1 MCEGGPMKSI
11 GMSKIGLVR
20 QRNEDRF
27 YIGDSFC
34 IVTDGMG
41 GYKGGEIASTM
52 VVDTISA
59 ELQAADTISVDTLRQ
74 AVTKA
79 NIAVFDRVQ
88 ATPELEGMGTTAVVA
103 YVVGTTLYWAN
114 VGDSR
119 LYVFHEGELTQI
131 SIDHSMVQVL
141 YDAGELAADDMLQ
154 HPQRNVLTRAV
165 GVGAVV
171 DIDGGEYKLAPGDRI
186 LLCSDGLTGYIEQSM
201 IEEAFRKE
209 AKDERLIED
218 LMTLVYDHGA
228 RDNVTIVIGTVD

>member
-1 MCEGGPMKSI
+1 MKSI

-52 VVDTISA
+52 VVDT
-59 ELQAADTISVDTLRQ
+59 LAADMQRWQDVSADALRQ
-74 AVTKA
+74 AVAKA
-79 NIAVFDRVQ
+79 NMAVYDCVKT
-88 ATPELEGMGTTAVVA
+88 TPALEGMGTTAVVA
-103 YVVGTTLYWAN
+103 YVTGSDLYWAN

-119 LYVFHEGELTQI
+119 LYVFHEDRLTQI
-131 SIDHSMVQVL
+131 STDHSMVQAL
-141 YDAGELAADDMLQ
+141 YEAGELKADDMLQ

-165 GVGAVV
+165 GVDPVV
-171 DIDGGEYKLAPGDRI
+171 DIDAGVYKVMPGDRI
-186 LLCSDGLTGYIEQSM
+186 LLCSDGLSGYIEQAV

-218 LMTLVYDHGA
+218 LMTLVYDQGA
-228 RDNVTIVIGTVD
+228 RDNVTIVIGTID

>member
-1 MCEGGPMKSI
+1 MKSI

-52 VVDTISA
+52 VVDT
-59 ELQAADTISVDTLRQ
+59 LAADMQRWQDVSADALRR
-74 AVTKA
+74 AVAKA
-79 NIAVFDRVQ
+79 NMAVYDWVKT
-88 ATPELEGMGTTAVVA
+88 TPALEGMGTTAVVA
-103 YVVGTTLYWAN
+103 YVTGSDLYWAN

-119 LYVFHEGELTQI
+119 LYVFHEDRLTQI
-131 SIDHSMVQVL
+131 STDHSMVQAL
-141 YDAGELAADDMLQ
+141 YEAGELKADDMLQ

-165 GVGAVV
+165 GVGPVV
-171 DIDGGEYKLAPGDRI
+171 DIDAGVYKVMPGDRI
-186 LLCSDGLTGYIEQSM
+186 LLCSDGLSGYIEQAV

-218 LMTLVYDHGA
+218 LMTLVYDQGA
-228 RDNVTIVIGTVD
+228 RDNVTIVIGTID

>member
-1 MCEGGPMKSI
+1 MKSI

-52 VVDTISA
+52 VVDT
-59 ELQAADTISVDTLRQ
+59 LAADMQRWQDVSADALRQ
-74 AVTKA
+74 AVAKA
-79 NIAVFDRVQ
+79 NMAVYDCVKT
-88 ATPELEGMGTTAVVA
+88 TPALEGMGTTAVVA
-103 YVVGTTLYWAN
+103 YVTGSDLYWAN

-119 LYVFHEGELTQI
+119 LYVFHEDRLTQI
-131 SIDHSMVQVL
+131 STDHSMVQAL
-141 YDAGELAADDMLQ
+141 YEAGELKADDMLQ

-165 GVGAVV
+165 GVGPVV
-171 DIDGGEYKLAPGDRI
+171 DIDAGVYKVMPGDRI
-186 LLCSDGLTGYIEQSM
+186 LLCSDGLTGYIEQAV

-218 LMTLVYDHGA
+218 LMTLVYDQGA
-228 RDNVTIVIGTVD
+228 RDNVTIVIGTID

>member
-1 MCEGGPMKSI
+1 MKSI

-52 VVDTISA
+52 VVDT
-59 ELQAADTISVDTLRQ
+59 LAADMQRWQDVSADALRQ
-74 AVTKA
+74 AVAKA
-79 NIAVFDRVQ
+79 NMAVYDWVKT
-88 ATPELEGMGTTAVVA
+88 TPALEGMGTTAVVA
-103 YVVGTTLYWAN
+103 YVTGSDLYWAN

-119 LYVFHEGELTQI
+119 LYVFHEDRLTQI
-131 SIDHSMVQVL
+131 STDHSMVQAL
-141 YDAGELAADDMLQ
+141 YEAGELKADDMLQ

-165 GVGAVV
+165 GVGPVV
-171 DIDGGEYKLAPGDRI
+171 DIDAGVYKVMPGDRI
-186 LLCSDGLTGYIEQSM
+186 LLCSDGLTGYIEQAV

-209 AKDERLIED
+209 VKDERLIED
-218 LMTLVYDHGA
+218 LMTLVYDQGA
-228 RDNVTIVIGTVD
+228 RDNVTIVIGTID

>member
-1 MCEGGPMKSI
+1 MKSI

-52 VVDTISA
+52 VVDT
-59 ELQAADTISVDTLRQ
+59 LAADMQRWQDVSADALRQ
-74 AVTKA
+74 AVAKA
-79 NIAVFDRVQ
+79 NMAVYDWVKT
-88 ATPELEGMGTTAVVA
+88 TPALEGMGTTAVVA
-103 YVVGTTLYWAN
+103 YVTGSDLYWAN

-119 LYVFHEGELTQI
+119 LYVFHEDRLTQI
-131 SIDHSMVQVL
+131 STDHSMVQAL
-141 YDAGELAADDMLQ
+141 YEAGELKADDMLQ

-165 GVGAVV
+165 GVGPVV
-171 DIDGGEYKLAPGDRI
+171 DIDAGVYKVKPGDRI
-186 LLCSDGLTGYIEQSM
+186 LLCSDGLTGYIEQAI

-218 LMTLVYDHGA
+218 LMTLVYDQGA
-228 RDNVTIVIGTVD
+228 RDNVTIVIGTID

>member
-1 MCEGGPMKSI
+1 MKSI

-52 VVDTISA
+52 VVDT
-59 ELQAADTISVDTLRQ
+59 LAADMQRWQDVSADALRQ
-74 AVTKA
+74 AVAKA
-79 NIAVFDRVQ
+79 NMAVYDWVKT
-88 ATPELEGMGTTAVVA
+88 TPALEGMGTTAVVA
-103 YVVGTTLYWAN
+103 YVTGSDLYWAN

-119 LYVFHEGELTQI
+119 LYVFHEDRLTQI
-131 SIDHSMVQVL
+131 STDHSMVQAL
-141 YDAGELAADDMLQ
+141 YEAGELKADDMLQ

-165 GVGAVV
+165 GVGPVV
-171 DIDGGEYKLAPGDRI
+171 DIDAGVYKVMPGDRI
-186 LLCSDGLTGYIEQSM
+186 LLCSDGLAGYIEQAV

-218 LMTLVYDHGA
+218 LMTLVYDQGA
-228 RDNVTIVIGTVD
+228 RDNVTIVIGTID

>member
-1 MCEGGPMKSI
+1 MKSI

-52 VVDTISA
+52 VVDT
-59 ELQAADTISVDTLRQ
+59 LAADMQRWQDVSADALRQ
-74 AVTKA
+74 AVAKA
-79 NIAVFDRVQ
+79 NMAVYDWVKT
-88 ATPELEGMGTTAVVA
+88 TPALEGMGTTAVVA
-103 YVVGTTLYWAN
+103 YVTGSDLYWAN

-119 LYVFHEGELTQI
+119 LYVFHEDRLTQI
-131 SIDHSMVQVL
+131 STDHSMVQAL
-141 YDAGELAADDMLQ
+141 YEAGELKADDMLQ
-154 HPQRNVLTRAV
+154 HPKRNVLTRAV
-165 GVGAVV
+165 GVGPVV
-171 DIDGGEYKLAPGDRI
+171 DIDAGVYKVMPGDRI
-186 LLCSDGLTGYIEQSM
+186 LLCSDGLTGYIEQAV

-218 LMTLVYDHGA
+218 LMTLVYDQGA
-228 RDNVTIVIGTVD
+228 RDNVTIVIGTID

>member
-1 MCEGGPMKSI
+1 MKSI

-52 VVDTISA
+52 VVDT
-59 ELQAADTISVDTLRQ
+59 LAADMQCWQDVSADALRQ
-74 AVTKA
+74 AVAKA
-79 NIAVFDRVQ
+79 NMAVYDWVKT
-88 ATPELEGMGTTAVVA
+88 TPALEGMGTTAVVA
-103 YVVGTTLYWAN
+103 YVTGSDLYWAN

-119 LYVFHEGELTQI
+119 LYVFHEDRLTQI
-131 SIDHSMVQVL
+131 STDHSMVQAL
-141 YDAGELAADDMLQ
+141 YEAGELKADDMLQ

-165 GVGAVV
+165 GVGPVV
-171 DIDGGEYKLAPGDRI
+171 DIDAGVYKVMPGDRI
-186 LLCSDGLTGYIEQSM
+186 LLCSDGLTGYIEQAV

-218 LMTLVYDHGA
+218 LMTLVYDQGA
-228 RDNVTIVIGTVD
+228 RDNVTIVIGTID

>member
-1 MCEGGPMKSI
+1 MKSI

-52 VVDTISA
+52 VVDT
-59 ELQAADTISVDTLRQ
+59 LAADMQRWQDVSADALRQ
-74 AVTKA
+74 AVAKA
-79 NIAVFDRVQ
+79 NMAVYDCVKT
-88 ATPELEGMGTTAVVA
+88 TPALEGMGTTAVVA
-103 YVVGTTLYWAN
+103 YVTGSDLYWAN

-119 LYVFHEGELTQI
+119 LYVFHEDRLTQI
-131 SIDHSMVQVL
+131 STDHSMVQAL
-141 YDAGELAADDMLQ
+141 YEAGELKADDMLQ

-165 GVGAVV
+165 GMGPVV
-171 DIDGGEYKLAPGDRI
+171 DIDAGVYKVMPGDRI
-186 LLCSDGLTGYIEQSM
+186 LLCSDGLSGYIEQAV

-218 LMTLVYDHGA
+218 LMTLVYDQGA
-228 RDNVTIVIGTVD
+228 RDNVTIVIGTID

>member
-1 MCEGGPMKSI
+1 MKSI

-52 VVDTISA
+52 VVDT
-59 ELQAADTISVDTLRQ
+59 LAADMQRWQDVSADALRQ
-74 AVTKA
+74 AVAKA
-79 NIAVFDRVQ
+79 NMAVYDWVKT
-88 ATPELEGMGTTAVVA
+88 TPALEGMGTTAVVA
-103 YVVGTTLYWAN
+103 YVTGSDLYWAN

-119 LYVFHEGELTQI
+119 LYVFHEDRLTQI
-131 SIDHSMVQVL
+131 STDHSMVQAL
-141 YDAGELAADDMLQ
+141 YEAGELKADDMLQ

-165 GVGAVV
+165 GVGPVV
-171 DIDGGEYKLAPGDRI
+171 DIDAGVYKVMPGDRI
-186 LLCSDGLTGYIEQSM
+186 LLCSDGLSGYIEQAV

-218 LMTLVYDHGA
+218 LMTLVYDQGA
-228 RDNVTIVIGTVD
+228 RDNVTIVIGTID

>member
-1 MCEGGPMKSI
+1 MKSI

-52 VVDTISA
+52 VVDT
-59 ELQAADTISVDTLRQ
+59 LAADMQRWQDVSADALRR
-74 AVTKA
+74 AVAKA
-79 NIAVFDRVQ
+79 NMAVYDCVKT
-88 ATPELEGMGTTAVVA
+88 TPALEGMGTTAVVA
-103 YVVGTTLYWAN
+103 YVTGSDLYWAN

-119 LYVFHEGELTQI
+119 LYVFHEDRLTQI
-131 SIDHSMVQVL
+131 STDHSMVQAL
-141 YDAGELAADDMLQ
+141 YEAGELKADDMLQ

-165 GVGAVV
+165 GVGPVV
-171 DIDGGEYKLAPGDRI
+171 DIDAGVYKVMPGDRI
-186 LLCSDGLTGYIEQSM
+186 LLCSDGLSGYIEQAV

-218 LMTLVYDHGA
+218 LMTLVYDQGA
-228 RDNVTIVIGTVD
+228 RDNVTIVIGTID

>member
-1 MCEGGPMKSI
+1 MKSI

-52 VVDTISA
+52 VVDT
-59 ELQAADTISVDTLRQ
+59 LAADMQRWQDVSADALRQ
-74 AVTKA
+74 AVAKA
-79 NIAVFDRVQ
+79 NMAVYDCVKT
-88 ATPELEGMGTTAVVA
+88 TPALEGMGTTAVVA
-103 YVVGTTLYWAN
+103 YVTGSDLYWAN

-119 LYVFHEGELTQI
+119 LYVFHEDRLTQI
-131 SIDHSMVQVL
+131 STDHSMVQAL
-141 YDAGELAADDMLQ
+141 YEAGELKADDMLQ

-165 GVGAVV
+165 GVGPVV
-171 DIDGGEYKLAPGDRI
+171 DIDAGVYKVMPGDRI
-186 LLCSDGLTGYIEQSM
+186 LLCSDGLSGYIEQAV

-218 LMTLVYDHGA
+218 LMTLVYDQGA
-228 RDNVTIVIGTVD
+228 RDNVTIVIGTID

>member
-1 MCEGGPMKSI
+1 MKSI

-52 VVDTISA
+52 VVDT
-59 ELQAADTISVDTLRQ
+59 LAADMQRWQDVSADALRQ
-74 AVTKA
+74 AVAKA
-79 NIAVFDRVQ
+79 NMAVYDWVKT
-88 ATPELEGMGTTAVVA
+88 TPALEGMGTTAVVA
-103 YVVGTTLYWAN
+103 YVTGSDLYWAN

-119 LYVFHEGELTQI
+119 LYVFHEDRLTQI
-131 SIDHSMVQVL
+131 STDHSMVQAL
-141 YDAGELAADDMLQ
+141 YEAGELKADDMLQ

-165 GVGAVV
+165 GVGPVV
-171 DIDGGEYKLAPGDRI
+171 DIDDGVYKVMPGDRI
-186 LLCSDGLTGYIEQSM
+186 LLCSDGLTGYIEQAV

-218 LMTLVYDHGA
+218 LMTLVYDQGA
-228 RDNVTIVIGTVD
+228 RDNVTIVIGTID

>member
-1 MCEGGPMKSI
+1 MKSI

-20 QRNEDRF
+20 QRIEDRF

-52 VVDTISA
+52 VVDT
-59 ELQAADTISVDTLRQ
+59 LAADMQRWQDVSADALRQ
-74 AVTKA
+74 AVAKA
-79 NIAVFDRVQ
+79 NMAVYDWVKT
-88 ATPELEGMGTTAVVA
+88 TPALEGMGTTAVVA
-103 YVVGTTLYWAN
+103 YVTGSDLYWAN

-119 LYVFHEGELTQI
+119 LYVFHEDRLTQI
-131 SIDHSMVQVL
+131 STDHSMVQAL
-141 YDAGELAADDMLQ
+141 YEAGELKADDMLQ

-165 GVGAVV
+165 GVGPVV
-171 DIDGGEYKLAPGDRI
+171 DIDAGVYKVMPGDRI
-186 LLCSDGLTGYIEQSM
+186 LLCSDGLTGYIEQAV

-218 LMTLVYDHGA
+218 LMTLVYDQGA
-228 RDNVTIVIGTVD
+228 RDNVTIVIGTID

>member
-1 MCEGGPMKSI
+1 MKSI

-52 VVDTISA
+52 VVDT
-59 ELQAADTISVDTLRQ
+59 LAADMQRWQDVSADALRQ
-74 AVTKA
+74 AVAKA
-79 NIAVFDRVQ
+79 NMAVYDWVKT
-88 ATPELEGMGTTAVVA
+88 TPALEGMGTTAVVA
-103 YVVGTTLYWAN
+103 YVTGSDLYWAN

-119 LYVFHEGELTQI
+119 LYVFHEDRLTQI
-131 SIDHSMVQVL
+131 STDHSMVQAL
-141 YDAGELAADDMLQ
+141 YEAGELKADDMLQ

-165 GVGAVV
+165 GVGPVV
-171 DIDGGEYKLAPGDRI
+171 DIDAGVYKVMPGDRI
-186 LLCSDGLTGYIEQSM
+186 LLCSDGLTGYIEQAV

-218 LMTLVYDHGA
+218 LMTLVYDQGA
-228 RDNVTIVIGTVD
+228 RDNVTIVIGTID

>member
-1 MCEGGPMKSI
+1 MKSI

-52 VVDTISA
+52 VVDT
-59 ELQAADTISVDTLRQ
+59 LAADMQRWQDVSADALRQ
-74 AVTKA
+74 AVAKA
-79 NIAVFDRVQ
+79 NMAVYDCVKI
-88 ATPELEGMGTTAVVA
+88 TPALEGMGTTAVVA
-103 YVVGTTLYWAN
+103 YVTGSDLYWAN

-119 LYVFHEGELTQI
+119 LYVFHEDRLTQI
-131 SIDHSMVQVL
+131 STDHSMVQAL
-141 YDAGELAADDMLQ
+141 YEAGELKADDMLQ

-165 GVGAVV
+165 GVGPVV
-171 DIDGGEYKLAPGDRI
+171 DIDAGVYKVMPGDRI
-186 LLCSDGLTGYIEQSM
+186 LLCSDGLSGYIEQAV

-218 LMTLVYDHGA
+218 LMTLVYDQGA
-228 RDNVTIVIGTVD
+228 RDNVTIVIGTID

>member
-1 MCEGGPMKSI
+1 MKSI

-52 VVDTISA
+52 VVDT
-59 ELQAADTISVDTLRQ
+59 LAADMQRWQDVSADALRQ
-74 AVTKA
+74 AVAKA
-79 NIAVFDRVQ
+79 NMAVYDCVKT
-88 ATPELEGMGTTAVVA
+88 TPALEGMGTTAVVA
-103 YVVGTTLYWAN
+103 YVTGSDLYWAN

-119 LYVFHEGELTQI
+119 LYVFHEDRLTQI
-131 SIDHSMVQVL
+131 STDHSMVQAL
-141 YDAGELAADDMLQ
+141 YEAGELKADDMLQ

-165 GVGAVV
+165 GVGPVV
-171 DIDGGEYKLAPGDRI
+171 DIDAGVYKVMPGDRI
-186 LLCSDGLTGYIEQSM
+186 LLCSDGLSGYIEQAV

-218 LMTLVYDHGA
+218 LMTLVYDQGA
-228 RDNVTIVIGTVD
+228 RDNVTIVIGIID

>member
-1 MCEGGPMKSI
+1 MKSI

-52 VVDTISA
+52 VVDT
-59 ELQAADTISVDTLRQ
+59 LAADMQRWQDVSADALRQ
-74 AVTKA
+74 AVAKA
-79 NIAVFDRVQ
+79 NMAVYDWVKT
-88 ATPELEGMGTTAVVA
+88 TPALEGMGTTAVVA
-103 YVVGTTLYWAN
+103 YVTGSDLYWAN

-119 LYVFHEGELTQI
+119 LYVFHEDRLTQI
-131 SIDHSMVQVL
+131 STDHSMVQAL
-141 YDAGELAADDMLQ
+141 YEAGELKADDMLP

-165 GVGAVV
+165 GVGPVV
-171 DIDGGEYKLAPGDRI
+171 DIDAGVYKVMPGDRI
-186 LLCSDGLTGYIEQSM
+186 LLCSDGLSGYIEQAV

-218 LMTLVYDHGA
+218 LMTLVYDQGA
-228 RDNVTIVIGTVD
+228 RDNVTIVIGTID

>member
-1 MCEGGPMKSI
+1 MKSI

-52 VVDTISA
+52 VVDT
-59 ELQAADTISVDTLRQ
+59 LAADMQRWQDVSADALRQ
-74 AVTKA
+74 AVAKA
-79 NIAVFDRVQ
+79 NMAVYDWVKT
-88 ATPELEGMGTTAVVA
+88 TPALEGMGTTAVVA
-103 YVVGTTLYWAN
+103 YVTGSDLYWAN

-119 LYVFHEGELTQI
+119 LYVFHEDRLTQI
-131 SIDHSMVQVL
+131 STDHSMVQAL
-141 YDAGELAADDMLQ
+141 YEAGELKADDMLQ

-165 GVGAVV
+165 GVGPVV
-171 DIDGGEYKLAPGDRI
+171 DIDAGVYKVMPGDRI
-186 LLCSDGLTGYIEQSM
+186 LLCSDGLTGYIEQAI

-218 LMTLVYDHGA
+218 LMTLVYDQGA
-228 RDNVTIVIGTVD
+228 RDNVTIVIGTID

>member
-1 MCEGGPMKSI
+1 MKSI

-52 VVDTISA
+52 VVDTI
-59 ELQAADTISVDTLRQ
+59 AADMQNWQTVSVDALRQ
-74 AVTKA
+74 AVAKA
-79 NIAVFDRVQ
+79 NTAVFERVQ
-88 ATPELEGMGTTAVVA
+88 ATPALEGMGTTAVVA
-103 YVVGTTLYWAN
+103 YVEGTTLYWAN

-119 LYVFHEGELTQI
+119 LYVFHEGQLTQI
-131 SIDHSMVQVL
+131 STDHSMVQAL

-165 GVGAVV
+165 GVGPVV
-171 DIDGGEYKLAPGDRI
+171 DIDGGVKELASGDRI
-186 LLCSDGLTGYIEQSM
+186 LLCSDGLTGYIEEAV
-201 IEEAFRKE
+201 IEEVFRKE
-209 AKDERLIED
+209 AKDDRLVED

-228 RDNVTIVIGTVD
+228 RDNVTIVIGTID

>member
-1 MCEGGPMKSI
+1 MKSI

-52 VVDTISA
+52 VVDT
-59 ELQAADTISVDTLRQ
+59 LAADMQRWQDVSADALRQ
-74 AVTKA
+74 AVAKA
-79 NIAVFDRVQ
+79 NMAVYDWVKT
-88 ATPELEGMGTTAVVA
+88 TPALEGMGTTAVVA
-103 YVVGTTLYWAN
+103 YVTGSDLYWAN

-119 LYVFHEGELTQI
+119 LYVFHEDRLTQI
-131 SIDHSMVQVL
+131 STDHSMVQAL
-141 YDAGELAADDMLQ
+141 YEAGELKSDDMLQ

-165 GVGAVV
+165 GVGPVV
-171 DIDGGEYKLAPGDRI
+171 DIDAGVYKVMPGDRI
-186 LLCSDGLTGYIEQSM
+186 LLCSDGLTGYIEQAV

-218 LMTLVYDHGA
+218 LMTLVYDQGA
-228 RDNVTIVIGTVD
+228 RDNVTIVIGTID

>member
-1 MCEGGPMKSI
+1 MKSI

-52 VVDTISA
+52 VVDT
-59 ELQAADTISVDTLRQ
+59 LAADMQRWQDVSADALRQ
-74 AVTKA
+74 AVAKA
-79 NIAVFDRVQ
+79 NMAVYDWVKT
-88 ATPELEGMGTTAVVA
+88 TPALEGMGTTAVVA
-103 YVVGTTLYWAN
+103 YVTGSDLYWAN

-119 LYVFHEGELTQI
+119 LYVFHEDRLTQI
-131 SIDHSMVQVL
+131 STDHSMVQAL
-141 YDAGELAADDMLQ
+141 YEAGELKADDMLQ

-165 GVGAVV
+165 GVGLVV
-171 DIDGGEYKLAPGDRI
+171 DIDAGVYKVMPGDRI
-186 LLCSDGLTGYIEQSM
+186 LLCSDGLTGYIEQAV

-218 LMTLVYDHGA
+218 LMTLVYDQGA
-228 RDNVTIVIGTVD
+228 RDNVTIVIGTID